1 MLFPAYSNTSSYWA
15 DEVQFSV
22 STNGTPSYMYAATRS
37 RTTTI
42 PGYVSAFSIDT
53 STGAIIEQLF
63 LTETTGSG
71 GSANSVTAAP
81 FGEEYFAITDSGSS
95 FVEVWMITANGTGS
109 ATGKAVAHLDLTSG
123 PSDAVWFD

>member
-1 MLFPAYSNTSSYWA
+1 MNTSSYWA

-22 STNGTPSYMYAATRS
+22 NSSGTPSYMYAATRS
-37 RTTTI
+37 KTTTI

-53 STGAIIEQLF
+53 ETGAIKEQLF

-95 FVEVWMITANGTGS
+95 FVEIWQITVDGTSG
-109 ATGKAVAHLDLTSG
+109 TGKAIAHLDLDSG
-123 PSDAVWFD
+123 PSDVVFFD